1 MSRASSS
8 PSPLG
13 DQDKE
18 NLPPNPVDPLSQW
31 RKRHASIESKST
43 QAFTKRIMSQ
53 LPSHEIFLNSIAALE
68 NKKYRGSD
76 YEDDD
81 DAVIPDRT
89 GREEFYAAISEK
101 LDSKVSNQDLDWL
114 LETIP
119 LEDRAKETVDIS
131 ETVMVCYPNALTDI
145 RQPFSSSVNL
155 TNWAIQ

>member
-1 MSRASSS
+1 
-8 PSPLG
+8 
-13 DQDKE
+13 
-18 NLPPNPVDPLSQW
+18 
-31 RKRHASIESKST
+31 
-43 QAFTKRIMSQ
+43 MSQ

-68 NKKYRGSD
+68 NKYRGSD

-81 DAVIPDRT
+81 DAVISDRT

-101 LDSKVSNQDLDWL
+101 LDSKVSNQDMDWL

-131 ETVMVCYPNALTDI
+131 ETVMVYYQNAFTDI